1 MAYSHDQHGLSW
13 IVMDCHGL
21 LSLIVLDCHGLSCTV
36 VMDCLKLSWTILDW
50 ISTIW
55 VLKIFLMQAVF
66 PPRVTMGLSVA
77 IMTTIKICFI
87 LIKIIMKMH
96 LKVLTVMM
104 ITKKKKLNAASLIKV
119 RKDKTLMSPNSF
131 CVVNTNLVHGSRLL
145 FLLWQLQASTW
156 TPCT

>member
-1 MAYSHDQHGLSW
+1 
-13 IVMDCHGL
+13 
-21 LSLIVLDCHGLSCTV
+21 
-36 VMDCLKLSWTILDW
+36 
-50 ISTIW
+50 
-55 VLKIFLMQAVF
+55 
-66 PPRVTMGLSVA
+66 MGLSVA

-104 ITKKKKLNAASLIKV
+104 ITKKKKLIKV

-145 FLLWQLQASTW
+145 FLLW
-156 TPCT
+156 